1 MIFKGEE
8 ISMSELAKRTG
19 VPYQTIQYRYDKQGL
34 RDDELIVGGVRKHKT
49 LQYNGEEIEVTH
61 DLKDRLRSR
70 NISLKTVQERLDAG
84 WDYDLATNL
93 NKSYVTIDNTICH
106 QMKVNKHFYHI
117 PYDELPDLKEDNIT
131 PAHIRSGLT
140 AGNDIYDIVPIGTV
154 VYING
159 VKQTGYPDLFDEMED
174 EYIEKKVQAYKA
186 ERQREKKAHLYKV
199 PQQHSESKY
208 AKYLWESYT
217 FKCREVAR

>member
-61 DLKDRLRSR
+61 DLKDIMRSR
-70 NISLKTVQERLDAG
+70 NISLKTVQKRLDAG

-117 PYDELPDLKEDNIT
+117 PYDELPGLQEDNIT
-131 PAHIRSGLT
+131 AAHIRTGLA
-140 AGNDIYDIVPIGTV
+140 AGNDIYEIVPTGTI

-159 VKQTGYPDLFDEMED
+159 VKQTGEPDVFDEMED

-186 ERQREKKAHLYKV
+186 ERHREKKAHLFKV

-217 FKCREVAR
+217 FKCKEVTR